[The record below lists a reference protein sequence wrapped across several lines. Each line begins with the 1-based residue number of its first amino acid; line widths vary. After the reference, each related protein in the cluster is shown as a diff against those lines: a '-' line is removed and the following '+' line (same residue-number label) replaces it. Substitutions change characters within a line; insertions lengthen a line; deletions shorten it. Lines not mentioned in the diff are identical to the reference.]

1 MAFFQKLHSYTE
13 DKPIRRK
20 ALGVFLVVV
29 GFIALVTPLTPGAW
43 LGIIGLEL
51 LGVRLLFLEKAKHHV
66 IRVTKKIRRK

>member
-1 MAFFQKLHSYTE
+1 MTFFQKIQSYTE

-20 ALGVFLVVV
+20 VLGVFLVLV

-51 LGVRLLFLEKAKHHV
+51 LGVRLLFIE
-66 IRVTKKIRRK
+66 RVKDHATRVAKKIRRK